1 MRPPRILAVLS
12 LALAL
17 ALPLATA
24 VSPAAAAPSS
34 SAARTAPT
42 DRPAATPYEVL
53 QLNLCLSG
61 LAGCFAGT
69 EYPKV
74 VDEAIAL
81 IQAEQPD
88 AVTVNEACSGDIDRI
103 ARETGYDA
111 AFATVI
117 YRGAPLPC
125 RNPGGRGVF
134 GNAVLTKA
142 PITETEDQA
151 FEAQLGSEERRW
163 LCATTEEDVR
173 VCTTHLS
180 VAGSEAQAVTNQAQ
194 CEELSALLRKGGQ
207 RPGQR
212 QATILAGDVNRQES
226 CAPGGFWTL
235 TDAAATQAAGIQH
248 AYGTRAW
255 FRQPQVEVVPMT
267 YTDHDALLARAVLR
281 QDNRPARV
289 AR

>member
-1 MRPPRILAVLS
+1 MRPPRIVAVLP

-17 ALPLATA
+17 ALPLVTA
-24 VSPAAAAPSS
+24 VAPAAAAPKTSTG
-34 SAARTAPT
+34 RPAPA

-61 LAGCFAGT
+61 LAGCFGGT

-81 IQAEQPD
+81 VRDEQPD
-88 AVTVNEACSGDIDRI
+88 AVTVNEACSGDVERI
-103 ARETGYDA
+103 AEETGYDA

-125 RNPGGRGVF
+125 RNPGDRGVF
-134 GNAVLTKA
+134 GNAVLTRA
-142 PITETEDQA
+142 PITQTEDQA

-163 LCATTEEDVR
+163 LCATTQEDVR

-180 VAGSEAQAVTNQAQ
+180 VAGSEAQAATNQAQ
-194 CEELSALLRKGGQ
+194 CEELSALLRAG
-207 RPGQR
+207 RQR
-212 QATILAGDVNRQES
+212 QATVLAGDVNRSAS

-235 TDAAATQAAGIQH
+235 TDAAATQAPGIQH
-248 AYGTRAW
+248 AYGSRAW
-255 FRQPQVEVVPMT
+255 FRQPEVEVVPLT
-267 YTDHDALLARAVLR
+267 YTDHDALLVRAVLR
-281 QDNRPARV
+281 QDARPAGVR
-289 AR
+289 